1 MAERPRTGD
10 GPREQEASA
19 VTDGPFPVRLLRHLA
34 MPPASVAFPPS
45 GDPAASFDSAGPFDS
60 GAQLDSGA
68 WNMALD
74 EALLESA
81 EPGQLCL
88 RFYDWS
94 PATLSLGYFQGIAE
108 REAHE
113 ASRPCPVV
121 RRASG
126 GGAILHDQELT
137 YSIVVPR
144 GSRVELDHRWL
155 YDLMHE
161 SLLRTLRSFSIDVSS
176 CRSAVAACDT
186 PPGDVRGAQSF
197 LCFQRHCSGDLLLGD
212 HKVVGSAQRRSQ
224 TAVLQHGSILLRC
237 SPYAPELPGIEELA
251 GVSLDPSELVDR
263 WLDLLHCEAGWEI
276 REGQVSEREREVAY
290 RKVKEKFGSP
300 DWTLRR

>member
-1 MAERPRTGD
+1 
-10 GPREQEASA
+10 
-19 VTDGPFPVRLLRHLA
+19 
-34 MPPASVAFPPS
+34 
-45 GDPAASFDSAGPFDS
+45 
-60 GAQLDSGA
+60 
-68 WNMALD
+68 MALD

-81 EPGQLCL
+81 EPGCLCL

-108 REAHE
+108 RETHT

-137 YSIVVPR
+137 YSVVVPR
-144 GSRVELDHRWL
+144 SSQAELDHRWL
-155 YDLMHE
+155 YDRMHE
-161 SLLRTLRSFSIDVSS
+161 SLLQALRSFSINARS
-176 CRSAVAACDT
+176 CRGDIASCDASPADGT
-186 PPGDVRGAQSF
+186 GAAQSF

-212 HKVVGSAQRRSQ
+212 HKIVGSAQRRSQ
-224 TAVLQHGSILLRC
+224 TAVLQHGSILLRR

-263 WLDLLHCEAGWEI
+263 WLDLLQRESGWEI
-276 REGQVSEREREVAY
+276 REGQVSEREQAATL